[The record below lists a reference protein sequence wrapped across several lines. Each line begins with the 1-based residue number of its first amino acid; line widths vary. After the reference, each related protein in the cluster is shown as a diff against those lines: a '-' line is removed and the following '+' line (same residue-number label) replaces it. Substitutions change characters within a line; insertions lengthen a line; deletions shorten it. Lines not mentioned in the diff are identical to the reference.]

1 MPNNLFVADLVRQ
14 KWVQG
19 LEVLHLFRCLF
30 KSLLLE
36 LFCTKV
42 AAGILRPGILRAGIL
57 RPGILRPGILRPFHV
72 HFDHPRAAFLVQRL
86 KYV

>member
-1 MPNNLFVADLVRQ
+1 MARCWSMVVLATEARKVSVEVRQ

-30 KSLLLE
+30 NSLLLE
-36 LFCTKV
+36 SFCTKV
-42 AAGILRPGILRAGIL
+42 AA
-57 RPGILRPGILRPFHV
+57 GILRPGILRPFHV